1 LLCCLAWYGRQTV
14 WHVLPTLD
22 AGLSDFQHYYRAAQ
36 QILAGRSPFTT
47 YGYVYPPLL
56 ADLLTPLA
64 SLDYVTARCIWFVFS
79 QFCLLTAAWIMWR
92 ALGRDWTAACCVAFV
107 WAGGEAAW
115 ESLLL
120 GQIGPQLT
128 LLLALAYT
136 QRGWRQ
142 GMALGVGAAIKLLPG
157 VAGLAILLAAAGRPK
172 ALRGT
177 MLAAGV
183 SAVLLIAVPWLFV
196 FRLDG
201 PKFPAKG
208 EFFSGTPA
216 ILSWSLPSAV
226 LRALDSPRSG
236 GPLPRNWYVG
246 NNLMELQ
253 LPPWQREISMSV
265 AIVTFAVGI
274 IVLAI
279 ATRGRLDPAWLPF
292 AMAASL
298 SLGLAAAPLSWGHYQ
313 VMQYPAV
320 ALLLCHVVRLHLWRR
335 VLATVVCGAFLYPL
349 PVAVLTA
356 YYRHRGNSWEPASP
370 VTLHFWMSVTPV
382 ASLVLFWLL
391 IAEVRRMRP

>member
-1 LLCCLAWYGRQTV
+1 
-14 WHVLPTLD
+14 
-22 AGLSDFQHYYRAAQ
+22 
-36 QILAGRSPFTT
+36 
-47 YGYVYPPLL
+47 
-56 ADLLTPLA
+56 
-64 SLDYVTARCIWFVFS
+64 
-79 QFCLLTAAWIMWR
+79 
-92 ALGRDWTAACCVAFV
+92 
-107 WAGGEAAW
+107 
-115 ESLLL
+115 
-120 GQIGPQLT
+120 

-136 QRGWRQ
+136 RRGWRQ
-142 GMALGVGAAIKLLPG
+142 GIALGLGTAIKLLPG
-157 VAGLAILLAAAGRPK
+157 VAGLAILLAAVGKRRPM
-172 ALRGT
+172 RGT
-177 MLAAGV
+177 IVAAAL

-226 LRALDSPRSG
+226 LRALDSPRNG

-253 LPPWQREISMSV
+253 LPPWQKEISLAV
-265 AIVTFAVGI
+265 AFVTFAVGVV
-274 IVLAI
+274 VLAI
-279 ATRGRLDPAWLPF
+279 ATRGRLDAARLPL

-335 VLATVVCGAFLYPL
+335 AAATVVCGAFLYPL

-356 YYRHRGNSWEPASP
+356 YYRHRGNSWEPAAP
-370 VTLHFWMSVTPV
+370 VTLHFWMSVTAV
-382 ASLVLFWLL
+382 ASLALFGLL
-391 IAEVRRMRP
+391 IAEIRREHP